1 MKGRQ
6 KPKGFEASVW
16 DQDWTS
22 DMQFYLNQKG
32 PLLQQMGG
40 KSKILTKEE
49 KKKEER
55 EQNQ

>member
-1 MKGRQ
+1 MKGKQ
-6 KPKGFEASVW
+6 KPMGFEASVS

-22 DMQFYLNQKG
+22 NMQFYLN
-32 PLLQQMGG
+32 LQQMGG